1 MATYLFSALNNNQT
15 LTFNPALDTLA
26 IDIAWMNAAWGG
38 FLPSGPDL
46 LLTYNGQT
54 VRLAGVTLAQ
64 LSSSHITFANGSRLL
79 IGDDTPGT
87 VSDDLANTLAGT
99 AQGDY
104 LDGLGGAD
112 SLTGGDGNDIY
123 IVDNAGDTV
132 IETNASAT
140 QIDTVRS
147 SLASYTLP
155 ANVENLRLLGTDPL
169 NGAGNSLNNTLYGNE
184 GHNVLEGGAGD
195 DTFHGHAGTDTL
207 IGGDGNDALYGWTGA
222 DTLIGGAGD
231 DTYGIDNAGDLV
243 QEMSGEGTDTVWSY
257 LSYTLGANLEN
268 LRLREVGNLNGT
280 GNGLDNVLYANS
292 GDNVLNG
299 AGGLDTVSY
308 QYATAGVTVSLAITT
323 AQATGGSGVD
333 TLLNIENLAGGG
345 YDDTLTGDGGDNVL
359 EGGLGNDLLS
369 GGAGAD
375 ILKGGDGNDTYGVDN
390 TGDVVVENAG
400 AGTDTVRSS
409 LANYTLP
416 ANVENLTLTGTAHLN
431 GTGNALAN
439 TLTGNSGNNVLD
451 GNGSADTLNGGGGH
465 DALRVPDLN
474 FQNLDGGNGTD
485 TLLLAGTGLTLDLTA
500 LGAKLHDLEIIDLH
514 SANTLTLTATAV
526 QNLSTT
532 SNRLVVDGTAESV
545 VNAGLGWTKGADA
558 TANDHT
564 YRTYIQ
570 GAATLWV
577 DTAIT
582 LNINGVLSL
591 ASLNG
596 SNGFRL
602 DGVTAGDQSGWSVR
616 GAGDVNGDGF
626 ADLIIGAPYAAPNG
640 NPHAGSSYVVF
651 GQASGFAAPLDLSTL
666 NGSNGFRLDGVTG
679 KIYKDYYSY
688 YGETV
693 VGDISGQ
700 SVSAAGDIN
709 GDGFADL
716 LVGAPEVGAF
726 MSFYRGS
733 TSYSGSGASYV
744 VFGKASGFAPAL
756 DLSALNGANG
766 FRLEDSDAW
775 DRSGG
780 GMAGASVSA
789 AGDVNGDGFADLVVG
804 APLDNSRRGYDTGS
818 SYVVF
823 GKASGFS
830 ATLDLA
836 TLNGAN
842 GFRLNGA
849 TMRDESG
856 RSVSAA
862 GDVNGD
868 GFDDLIV
875 GANRADPYGKS
886 YAGSSYVVFGKA
898 AGFAATLNLSTLNG
912 SNGFRLDGATEWDF
926 SGTSVSAAG
935 DVNGDGFGDLLVGAS
950 RADPNGKS
958 YAGSS
963 YVVFGKASGFSA
975 TLDLST
981 LNGTNGFRL
990 DGAAA
995 DDQAGRSVSAAGDVN
1010 GDGFADLLIGA
1021 SRTDPNGNDRAGS
1034 SYVVFGKASG
1044 FAATLDLST
1053 LNGANGFRLD
1063 GAAVDDRSG
1072 GSVSA
1077 AGDVNGDGF
1086 ADLIVGAPGAD
1097 PNGKAGAG
1105 ASYVVFGGNFTGAVT
1120 KLGSASNDSLAG
1132 TAATERFVAGQGDDT
1147 LTGGGGADVFYGGAG
1162 DDTLRVPGL
1171 GFQRADG
1178 GSGFDTLA
1186 LTGGGLTLNLAD
1198 FRNQLD
1204 GIERINLTGS
1214 GDNTLTLLKRDLL
1227 NLSDTGNTLQVDG
1240 NAGDHYHLS
1249 DSGWVQGVDVT
1260 LVGVSYHTFDNGA
1273 AHLLLNAALTAV

>member
-1 MATYLFSALNNNQT
+1 MATYLFSALTHNQT
-15 LTFNPALDTLA
+15 LIFNPALDTLA
-26 IDIAWMNAAWGG
+26 IDIAWMHPAWGTFSQNG
-38 FLPSGPDL
+38 ADL
-46 LLTYNGQT
+46 LLTYSGKS

-64 LSSSHITFANGSRLL
+64 LSSGHITFANGSQLL
-79 IGDDTPGT
+79 IGDNTPGT
-87 VSDDLANTLAGT
+87 ANDGLVNTLTGT

-132 IETNASAT
+132 IETNASAI

-155 ANVENLRLLGTDPL
+155 ANVENLRLLGADPL
-169 NGAGNSLNNTLYGNE
+169 NGTGNGLNNTLYGNE
-184 GHNVLEGGAGD
+184 GDNVLEGGAGD
-195 DTFHGHAGTDTL
+195 DTFHGHAGADTL
-207 IGGDGNDALYGWTGA
+207 IGGDDNDALYGWTGA

-243 QEMSGEGTDTVWSY
+243 RELSGEGTDTVWSY

-268 LRLREVGNLNGT
+268 LRLREVGNLSGT
-280 GNGLDNVLYANS
+280 GNGLANVLYANS

-308 QYATAGVTVSLAITT
+308 QYATAGVTVSLANTA
-323 AQATGGSGVD
+323 AQATGGSGAD
-333 TLLNIENLAGGG
+333 TLVSIENLAGSS
-345 YDDTLTGDGGDNVL
+345 YADTLTGNGGHNVLDGG
-359 EGGLGNDLLS
+359 
-369 GGAGAD
+369 GGAD
-375 ILKGGDGNDTYGVDN
+375 TLQGGDGNDT
-390 TGDVVVENAG
+390 
-400 AGTDTVRSS
+400 
-409 LANYTLP
+409 
-416 ANVENLTLTGTAHLN
+416 
-431 GTGNALAN
+431 
-439 TLTGNSGNNVLD
+439 
-451 GNGSADTLNGGGGH
+451 
-465 DALRVPDLN
+465 LRVPDLS
-474 FQNLDGGNGTD
+474 FKSLDGGNGTD

-514 SANTLTLTATAV
+514 GANTLTLTATAV

-626 ADLIIGAPYAAPNG
+626 GDLIIGAPYAAPNG

-679 KIYKDYYSY
+679 KIYKNYYSY

-693 VGDISGQ
+693 VGDISGR
-700 SVSAAGDIN
+700 SVSVAGDIN